1 MKSQSTAKRLD
12 IVRLSAALFAVLALW
27 LLVSFAAAA
36 ASVPLTINVVGVGPN
51 GATVA
56 APTVYRWTVEE
67 AATKASVPGQVATS
81 ANYSFSFHTSY
92 MPVVAAGRRCGAGLC
107 TVPAAQAG
115 DPDVARLYSQALPS
129 LDTTKR
135 YFVSIAAEGFQMGGA
150 PVVFGASGAT
160 ATVYLNQYPV
170 PPAQISIFVFNDN
183 NPINGAP
190 DLPQENGL
198 AGFHV
203 RLIEAGGTYGQSG
216 GEVTQDAFGNP
227 LGTTYD
233 ANGDV
238 LVRGSGIVTTD
249 ANGVALIQNLFPAK
263 YTILVNPPAGSDWH
277 QTSTIEGTKGIDA
290 WVKNNEP
297 SFFQEFGPPG
307 HHVFVGFT
315 RSGVLVPNVLNG
327 TKTLNGRIVNTHH
340 SRPPVFTFYPGAPV
354 TECWVGLNEPLGG
367 RALYATPC
375 KKDGTFSIPNVPN
388 GTWELAIWDE
398 PLDMIIAA
406 TTVTVTG
413 AGTTVALGDLP
424 VSSWFGRY
432 QGRVFQDIDGT
443 GLPYFAEAFDRPYVY
458 VNPIT
463 GVEEERQ
470 QAFAAGDLKP
480 SFGAGIANNL
490 RFRDGS
496 IYQST
501 TTKDDGTFAFTEVF
515 PFFNWL
521 VAEIDYA
528 RFKATSANVV
538 VDDGGQIDPTAN
550 KTKLWNAAKGQFG
563 SNDPALAYD
572 PWTRINP
579 QLQAPGDC
587 PQGRTAPCYFR
598 TESVE
603 GGAGAILLEG
613 IQTFLGATNHIEWG
627 KTPYKLTENGGIAGI
642 VYYAITRAEDDPRFA
657 AAENWEPG
665 IPRVQVNVFLD
676 CDADGKPDKPTNDG
690 SGLCSQLSGGGYA
703 YDKPD
708 VDNFPF
714 CWRDPGSLGC
724 PAGSTPIKGLEDVK
738 RSRTGTANEF
748 SYGDVFRWGSSDPG
762 SQHIGLGKTDSWD
775 DSVPT
780 GCPDVTP
787 YTVPSTGERLDC
799 FDGLRNYNQVR
810 PSVFDGGFAFGRV
823 AGQAE
828 LPMIIGAQGKGTYIL
843 EAVAPPGYLHQGN
856 GDKNVVFGDTLKPTP
871 AALPHECVG
880 QSLPVPPDLTLFPGE
895 PNPNY
900 APGATW
906 NKCDMKAVPLVPGLN
921 AAPNFFMYTEAS
933 VAGHGVGFIL
943 DDTATEFNYLAPNFG
958 EKYAPP
964 HLPVSVRDWT
974 GREITRVYSDQY
986 GSYNFLLPSTF
997 TINPP
1002 YPSGVMPS
1010 MMVACMNHPG
1020 PIADPN
1026 DPTKQILD
1034 PFYNRA
1040 YTTFCYTFQYLPG
1053 KTTYLDTPVLPVG
1066 AFAQVTTNPLDCE
1079 CEDGTPAIHQVNHGT
1094 DDGPRVPLAGGQLT
1108 IVSRGQVDVTNPA
1121 YDPAVVLQTSCPVP
1135 PAPIDPLCTTDV
1147 NDSRLK
1153 KTIQRDYGFGG
1164 TPGSVTVGGTTLAV
1178 GAWSAGLI
1186 TATVPS
1192 GLPANGQLMVRR
1204 GDNGKESTV
1213 GITVHRTAAV
1223 PRKVNPNGTD
1233 SATCGGA
1240 TPCKTIQ
1247 AAIDAAS
1254 AGELITVAPGT
1265 YHEYVIMDKRVRLQ
1279 GWGAG
1284 AVTINAVKSNSSD
1297 LAAWRTKI
1305 NARANNSFTL
1315 LPGQALGVNAANN
1328 EPALFG
1334 AEEGPGILVVGRR
1347 GAGATTNTGLL
1358 TDCGLLEA
1366 LVPLSIDGL
1375 TVTGG
1380 DSGGGILASGYA
1392 CGLEVSNNRV
1402 VGNYGTYGGGIRVGH
1417 TTLSAVQAGAETYTD
1432 GVNRRANL
1440 HHNWVSQNGATAA
1453 GGGGGITLGTGS
1465 DSYEV
1470 TNNYVCG
1477 NFSMADGGGLSH
1489 LGLSPQHTI
1498 LGVTSPANR
1507 IADNTF
1513 IFNQTFNQGAD
1524 PMGGGVSIAGQVP
1537 LVVGGASPGTGD
1549 VAMNANLLQGNQ
1561 AGAGAGG
1568 GVSIARTVAG
1578 DDIVLTNNMVI
1589 NNVAAYTG
1597 GGVALSNTAAGVRL
1611 VNNTVASN
1619 ASTATNR
1626 QAADPRG
1633 WTFPS
1638 LPQVAGVSV
1647 LSGTSPTLLNNIVWA
1662 NRSYVYVIA
1671 GAASGLFNPGT
1682 TVTPGATPIDP
1693 PVIAPNATVS
1703 YRDFGRVAGTANLA
1717 PTNSVL
1723 TGPGTGYAVVNDHL
1737 TASAT
1742 NVFEVADS
1750 TTLFVKS
1757 DRFASIVDPSQPFV
1771 FPEAT
1776 VNLQGALTFDETGNF
1791 INVIFSP
1798 LTLWEISGASVGA
1811 LRADYHIAG
1820 ASVARDRG
1828 LAPAAGNFVPTSDFD
1843 GQARVL
1849 PTDVGADEYSAPPA
1863 DLSITKT
1870 DGVASINQ
1878 GGSLTYTIVVSN
1890 AGPNAATG
1898 ATVTD
1903 NLPASLTGVTW
1914 TCTASAGSSCPA
1926 SGSGNIAA
1934 SVNLANG
1941 GSATFT
1947 VSATLSATA
1956 TGNLV
1961 NTATVAAPASV
1972 IDPNAANNSATD
1984 TDLIVVPRPTLTVL
1998 DNFNRANANTLGGNW
2013 SQATLFGAAA
2023 LRVNANQA
2031 FANSA
2036 GNAYW
2041 NVPTTG
2047 FGARQAAAFTIANAT
2062 LNGDSLILKASGAV
2076 TLGVAQNFI
2085 RVNYT
2090 GGSVVV
2096 TTTTNGG
2103 LGTTSSTTINNANST
2118 FVNGDTLTAMVD
2130 ATGTVLVWKNT
2141 TLVGS
2146 VALPNVALWTTGGGR
2161 IGMQLPANA
2170 RVDNFAGGTVP

>member
-1 MKSQSTAKRLD
+1 MKTYGARSFAFA
-12 IVRLSAALFAVLALW
+12 RLSFALLAGLALW
-27 LLVSFAAAA
+27 LLTVSS
-36 ASVPLTINVVGVGPN
+36 ASAVQLTINVVGVGPN
-51 GATVA
+51 GSTVA
-56 APTVYRWTVEE
+56 APTEYRWTVEQD
-67 AATKASVPGQVATS
+67 ATKLSIPGQPATS

-92 MPVVAAGRRCGAGLC
+92 MPVVAAGRRCNGGLC
-107 TVPAAQAG
+107 TVPTAQAD
-115 DPDVARLYSQALPS
+115 DPDVARLYSQALPN
-129 LDTTKR
+129 LDNTKR

-150 PVVFGASGAT
+150 PVVFSGSGTTATAT

-190 DLPQENGL
+190 DLPVENGL

-227 LGTTYD
+227 LGTTYSD
-233 ANGDV
+233 DQGTV
-238 LVRGSGIVTTD
+238 LQRGSGIIRTNAD
-249 ANGVALIQNLFPAK
+249 GVALIKNLFPAK
-263 YTILVNPPAGSDWH
+263 YTILVNPPAGTDWH

-315 RSGVLVPNVLNG
+315 RSGVLVPGVLNG
-327 TKTLNGRIVNTHH
+327 TKTLTGRIVNTHH

-367 RALYATPC
+367 RALYAAPC
-375 KKDGTFSIPNVPN
+375 NKDGTFSIPNVPN

-406 TTVTVTG
+406 TTVTVT
-413 AGTTVALGDLP
+413 AASNADLGDLP

-443 GLPYFAEAFDRPYVY
+443 GLPYFAEAFDRPYIY

-470 QAFAAGDLKP
+470 QAFAAGELKP

-538 VDDGGQIDPTAN
+538 VDDGGPIDPAAN
-550 KTKLWNAAKGQFG
+550 KSKLWPAAKGQFA

-603 GGAGAILLEG
+603 GGPGAILLEG

-676 CDADGKPDKPTNDG
+676 CDADGKPDKPNNDG
-690 SGLCSQLSGGGYA
+690 SGLCSQLSGSGYA

-724 PAGSTPIKGLEDVK
+724 PAGSTPFKGLEDVK
-738 RSRTGTANEF
+738 RSRIGAANEF

-762 SQHIGLGKTDSWD
+762 SQYIGLGKTDSWD

-787 YTVPSTGERLDC
+787 YSVPSTGEPLDC

-828 LPMIIGAQGKGTYIL
+828 LPMIIGAEGKGTYIL

-856 GDKNVVFGDTLKPTP
+856 GDKNVVFGDTLKATP

-880 QSLPVPPDLTLFPGE
+880 QTLPVPPELTLFPGE

-921 AAPNFFMYTEAS
+921 AAPNFYMYTEAS

-974 GREITRVYSDQY
+974 GREITRVYSDQF

-997 TINPP
+997 TVNPP

-1026 DPTKQILD
+1026 DPTKQVID

-1040 YTTFCYTFQYLPG
+1040 YSTFCYTFQYLPG
-1053 KTTYLDTPVLPVG
+1053 KTTYLDTPVLPIG
-1066 AFAQVTTNPLDCE
+1066 AFASVTTNPLDCE
-1079 CEDGTPAIHQVNHGT
+1079 CEDGTPAIHSVNHGL
-1094 DDGPRVPLAGGQLT
+1094 DDGPRVPLAGGTLT
-1108 IVSRGQVDVTNPA
+1108 IVSRGLVDVTNPA
-1121 YDPAVVLQTSCPVP
+1121 FNPAVVLQATCPITP
-1135 PAPIDPLCTTDV
+1135 PLDPLCTTDA
-1147 NDSRLK
+1147 NDPRLK

-1164 TPGSVTVGGTTLAV
+1164 TPGTVTVGGTPLTVAA

-1192 GLPANGQLMVRR
+1192 GLPASGQLMIKR
-1204 GDNGKESTV
+1204 GDNGKESIV

-1233 SATCGGA
+1233 SPTCGGA

-1254 AGELITVAPGT
+1254 AGDLITVAPGT

-1315 LPGQALGVNAANN
+1315 LPGQALGINAANN

-1347 GAGATTNTGLL
+1347 GAGATNNTGLL

-1417 TTLSAVQAGAETYTD
+1417 TTLSAVQGGVEAYTD

-1470 TNNYVCG
+1470 TSNYVCG

-1489 LGLSPQHTI
+1489 LGRSPQHTLPLI
-1498 LGVTSPANR
+1498 GTTPVNR

-1513 IFNQTFNQGAD
+1513 IFNQTFNQGGD

-1537 LVVGGASPGTGD
+1537 LTPAGATPGTGD

-1568 GVSIARTVAG
+1568 GVSIARTASG

-1597 GGVALSNTAAGVRL
+1597 GGVALSNTVAGVRL

-1626 QAADPRG
+1626 QAANPLG
-1633 WTFPS
+1633 WAFPS
-1638 LPQVAGVSV
+1638 LPQVAGISV

-1682 TVTPGATPIDP
+1682 TVTPGATPTDP
-1693 PVIAPNATVS
+1693 PVIVPNATVS
-1703 YRDFGRVAGTANLA
+1703 YRDFGRVAGAGSLA
-1717 PTNSVL
+1717 PTYSVL
-1723 TGPGTGYAVVNDHL
+1723 TGPGTGYVVVNDNV
-1737 TASAT
+1737 TVSAT
-1742 NVFEVADS
+1742 NVTEVADS
-1750 TTLFVKS
+1750 TTLFVKP
-1757 DRFASIVDPSQPFV
+1757 DRFASITDPSQPFV
-1771 FPEAT
+1771 FQDAT

-1798 LTLWEISGASVGA
+1798 LTLWEISGANVGA

-1878 GGSLTYTIVVSN
+1878 GGSVTYTIVVAN
-1890 AGPNAATG
+1890 AGPNAVTG

-1903 NLPASLTGVTW
+1903 TMPASLTGVAW
-1914 TCTASAGSSCPA
+1914 TCTATAGSTCPA

-1934 SVNLANG
+1934 SVDLANG

-1972 IDPNAANNSATD
+1972 SDPNALNNSSTD
-1984 TDLIVVPRPTLTVL
+1984 TDLIVVPKPTLAVL
-1998 DNFNRANANTLGGNW
+1998 DGFNRANATTLGGNW

-2041 NVPTTG
+2041 NVPTGG
-2047 FGARQAAAFTIANAT
+2047 FGGKQGAAFTFANAT
-2062 LNGDSLILKASGAV
+2062 LNGDGLILKASGAV

-2085 RVNYT
+2085 RVRT
-2090 GGSVVV
+2090 TATQVIVE
-2096 TTTTNGG
+2096 TTTNTG
-2103 LGTTSSTTINNANST
+2103 LSFTQRGAFNAT
-2118 FVNGDTLTAMVD
+2118 FATGDTLTAMVD
-2130 ATGTVLVWKNT
+2130 ASGVAYVWKTSGT
-2141 TLVGS
+2141 TDTLLGS
-2146 VALPNVALWTTGGGR
+2146 AATTFAGTGR
-2161 IGMQLPANA
+2161 IGMQLPVNA